1 MEVNRNESREPG
13 TNAIVEVQETER
25 KLDLIW

>member
-1 MEVNRNESREPG
+1 MEVNRDESREPG
-13 TNAIVEVQETER
+13 MKAVVELQETER